1 MGFRWQGPLSLA
13 VYAPG
18 TDFETALETIFFYR
32 FSKIKIFCLIIK
44 QGHVRMNDSTGSN
57 NYHRIVLD
65 Q

>member
-32 FSKIKIFCLIIK
+32 FSKIKIFLSHHETK
-44 QGHVRMNDSTGSN
+44 SSKDK
-57 NYHRIVLD
+57 
-65 Q
+65 